1 MPSKWQDA
9 VTYNIRGQKKSTLR
23 HHGKYQKYRPV
34 NFINK
39 MYCDTR
45 SARDANGFFSLSL
58 RLTTEMENKYIE
70 IEGFASA
77 KATGFGFSRLR
88 FDAPSIVVLLWS
100 SLVLPSTR
108 PTHTS
113 IATTNDADLV
123 HGNIM
128 HQWWP
133 IPSNST
139 TLWRCCCCANTQ
151 TAAAADSYIQC
162 GPVGYDASARVP
174 LNLIESVRDLL
185 STPAQGL
192 FFHMIYSSRIYNDV
206 NNKRDKESI

>member
-1 MPSKWQDA
+1 
-9 VTYNIRGQKKSTLR
+9 
-23 HHGKYQKYRPV
+23 
-34 NFINK
+34 
-39 MYCDTR
+39 
-45 SARDANGFFSLSL
+45 
-58 RLTTEMENKYIE
+58 MENKYIE

-139 TLWRCCCCANTQ
+139 TLWRGCCCANTQ

-162 GPVGYDASARVP
+162 GGVRCECARTAESNRIRSWLTLNARAGAFFFIWFIPVGYITT
-174 LNLIESVRDLL
+174 LIIRETKKVYKGGNRL
-185 STPAQGL
+185 G
-192 FFHMIYSSRIYNDV
+192 
-206 NNKRDKESI
+206 NNGK